1 MLNSMKCDKCGKE
14 AVIFQKYSGMHLCAH
29 HEIDDVERKIK
40 KRMRQERMVVP
51 GDHVAVA
58 MSGGKDS
65 AVTLSILVETF
76 GKRPDI
82 KFTAIT
88 IDEGIDGYRNNS
100 IPKVKELCDRLNVS
114 HIVVSFEREI
124 GCTLDEMLKRE
135 RKEASCTYCGV
146 FRRTLLNS
154 TARSIGANKL
164 ATGHNLDDDAQVV
177 LMNIMNGDME
187 RLARL
192 RPSRIQE
199 GLVPRIKP
207 LADVPEKEVALYAF
221 LKKLPFYMGE
231 CPYTR
236 ESLRGEIKDIMNDFE
251 SKHPGTKYSVM
262 RGFDDM
268 VECLKTKYKQVPLT
282 NCEICGE
289 PGIAKVCQ
297 ACKLKERIKI
307 VKNAPVRANSGIHH
321 GE

>member
-1 MLNSMKCDKCGKE
+1 MKCDKCGKE
-14 AVIFQKYSGMHLCAH
+14 AVIYQRYSGMHLCAA
-29 HEIDDVERKIK
+29 HEMADVERKIK

-76 GKRPDI
+76 GRRPDI

-88 IDEGIDGYRNNS
+88 IDEGIEGYRNFS
-100 IPKVKELCDRLNVS
+100 IPKVKELCDRLGVP
-114 HIVVSFEREI
+114 HIVVSFEEEI
-124 GCTLDEMLKRE
+124 GHTLDEMLKRE

-146 FRRTLLNS
+146 FRRMLLNKK
-154 TARSIGANKL
+154 AREIGANKL

-177 LMNIMNGDME
+177 LMNVLNGDIE

-192 RPSRIQE
+192 RPSRVQE

-207 LADVPEKEVALYAF
+207 LVDVPEREVALYAF

-231 CPYTR
+231 CPYAR
-236 ESLRGEIKDIMNDFE
+236 ESLRGEIKDMLNDFE
-251 SKHPGTKYSVM
+251 FKHPGTKYSIM
-262 RGFDDM
+262 RGFDNI
-268 VECLKTKYKQVPLT
+268 VGCLKEKYQQVPLES
-282 NCEICGE
+282 CEVCGE
-289 PGIAKVCQ
+289 PSIEKVCQ
-297 ACKLKERIKI
+297 TCKLKQRIKI
-307 VKNAPVRANSGIHH
+307 
-321 GE
+321 

>member
-1 MLNSMKCDKCGKE
+1 MKCDRCGKE
-14 AVIFQKYSGMHLCAH
+14 AVIFQKYSGMHLCAA
-29 HEIDDVERKIK
+29 HEIADVERKIK

-88 IDEGIDGYRNNS
+88 IDEGIEGYRNFS
-100 IPKVKELCDRLNVS
+100 IPKVEELCDALGVP
-114 HIVVSFEREI
+114 HIVVSFKEEI
-124 GCTLDEMLKRE
+124 GCTLDEMLGRE

-146 FRRTLLNS
+146 FRRNLLNV
-154 TARSIGANKL
+154 TARKIGANKL
-164 ATGHNLDDDAQVV
+164 ATGHNLDDDAQTV
-177 LMNIMNGDME
+177 LLNVMNGDVE

-192 RPSRIQE
+192 RPSRVQE

-207 LADVPEKEVALYAF
+207 LIDVPEREIALYAF

-231 CPYTR
+231 CPYAH
-236 ESLRGEIKDIMNDFE
+236 ESLRGEIKDILNDFE
-251 SKHPGTKYSVM
+251 FRHPGTKYSIM
-262 RGFDDM
+262 RGFDDI
-268 VECLKTKYKQVPLT
+268 VGCLKDKYRQVPLET
-282 NCEICGE
+282 CETCGE
-289 PGIAKVCQ
+289 PSIDKICQ
-297 ACKLKERIKI
+297 TCKLKRRIKI
-307 VKNAPVRANSGIHH
+307 SKTTSA
-321 GE
+321 